1 MKRINVFLLAM
12 TLACVVTNAQ
22 EDWFGLNST
31 SYFNEDG
38 TVADKAAVMNVISQ
52 ISEKPHRKDDV
63 VWAKIVYRIVDLRFK
78 QNYQLY
84 TPVVA
89 DDPNYSSLFRTML
102 RAIEGGMPV
111 YIKSN
116 ELGDIK
122 PYFDVSNMALPHQ
135 IPGLLG
141 RHLKI
146 DEQDKTTQ
154 QVEEERALRT
164 VLNYVDK
171 DNDATTNDSIFQFN
185 AYAYETYSKN
195 VVKYLIQEIVFF
207 DKHYSTLER
216 KIVAI
221 APMFPE
227 NMNWVNG
234 QTTIMEAIRQQIWFW
249 IPFAKLRPYLAQQA
263 ITPNGNDATDV
274 ATLDMFFEQR
284 KYSSYIVG
292 DNNVYNRMVSDKAKA
307 YQNDQKKFYE
317 AIRKE
322 QEAIE
327 ESLLNV
333 ENDLWEY

>member
-38 TVADKAAVMNVISQ
+38 TVADKSAVMNVISQ
-52 ISEKPHRKDDV
+52 ISEKPHRADDV
-63 VWAKIVYRIVDLRFK
+63 VWAKVVYRIVDLRFK

-89 DDPNYSSLFRTML
+89 DDPNYSSLFRTIL
-102 RAIEGGMPV
+102 HAIEDDMPV
-111 YIKSN
+111 YARSN
-116 ELGDIK
+116 TNTDIK
-122 PYFDVSNMALPHQ
+122 PNIATSNKL
-135 IPGLLG
+135 
-141 RHLKI
+141 
-146 DEQDKTTQ
+146 DEQGIFDM
-154 QVEEERALRT
+154 LSIG
-164 VLNYVDK
+164 YVDDPTLTPQQNAQNK
-171 DNDATTNDSIFQFN
+171 NLTTVMKFDDNTGDLVFN
-185 AYAYETYSKN
+185 STPYEEYAKN

-221 APMFPE
+221 APMYPNGVE
-227 NMNWVNG
+227 NSFING
-234 QTTIMEAIRQQIWFW
+234 QDPIVKAIHHQILFW

-274 ATLDMFFEQR
+274 ATLDMFFEQK

-292 DNNVYNRMVSDKAKA
+292 DENVYSRMVSDKAKA

>member
-52 ISEKPHRKDDV
+52 ISEKPHRADDV

-111 YIKSN
+111 YQKSN
-116 ELGDIK
+116 QSGDIK
-122 PYFDVSNMALPHQ
+122 PYFDVSNKVHPRN

-141 RHLKI
+141 QHLKI
-146 DEQDKTTQ
+146 EEQGRTPQ
-154 QVEEERALRT
+154 QVEEERALQT

-171 DNDATTNDSIFQFN
+171 DNDPTTNDSILQFN
-185 AYAYETYSKN
+185 AYPYETSYSKN
-195 VVKYLIQEIVFF
+195 VVKYLRVQ
-207 DKHYSTLER
+207 TR
-216 KIVAI
+216 KL
-221 APMFPE
+221 
-227 NMNWVNG
+227 
-234 QTTIMEAIRQQIWFW
+234 
-249 IPFAKLRPYLAQQA
+249 KL
-263 ITPNGNDATDV
+263 
-274 ATLDMFFEQR
+274 
-284 KYSSYIVG
+284 
-292 DNNVYNRMVSDKAKA
+292 
-307 YQNDQKKFYE
+307 
-317 AIRKE
+317 
-322 QEAIE
+322 
-327 ESLLNV
+327 
-333 ENDLWEY
+333 